1 MSLRSTLNKAVDGF
15 RIVLQGE
22 HILLITLQVLVA
34 NCKGLEL
41 ICSADDCI
49 DVQDASVWY
58 AMERIMRS
66 NLIITLL

>member
-1 MSLRSTLNKAVDGF
+1 MSLRSTLNKSRDGF

-22 HILLITLQVLVA
+22 HILLITLPVLVT
-34 NCKGLEL
+34 NCKGLES
-41 ICSADDCI
+41 ISSADDCI

-58 AMERIMRS
+58 AVERVMRS